1 MSTTPKPGA
10 SHRSVGQPVRAR
22 SVLAY
27 AGVGIGIGL
36 LGILIAAALLQWLAL
51 APNNQR
57 MLDLQRDARAQAYV
71 EVLNS
76 RVLLLQQQGSRIA
89 ATPAV
94 QIAMAGRDRTTLS
107 GLELS
112 LGTAIGSLRGVRLYV
127 AGAAAADPT
136 GSPPINFSALE
147 MVRAVE
153 RGEDV
158 LAQAFRVGGQL
169 LVYSVTPIKASG
181 GGLAGTV
188 LLVSDPSYLE
198 AALGAIDSNA
208 GKIQLVQQFSDSDSV
223 TLFEVGGNGTGQPLS
238 RATRIPHWTIVFD
251 PSNATVADASVSL
264 TSLLPAF
271 VAVLFG
277 TFGAI
282 GFPLLR
288 LRRNLSRD
296 LLQVRNSLSNR
307 SHDTGGFHLLEL
319 ATVGAKFASLS
330 QRRAEAPPAPIPD
343 LPAAHSRRAPTESLD
358 VELPLEITSALD
370 VRPSAAADRSHKE
383 TSPKSAPIKT
393 PTAGKDAQGKPALD
407 PSIFRAYDVRG
418 IVDQNLGEDTVY
430 QIGRALGSEAISLNI
445 KRLVV
450 GSDGRLSSP
459 SLRDAITRG
468 LRDCGID
475 VIDIGEVPTP
485 VMYFAT
491 HFLRTGS
498 GVMITG
504 EHYPPDHNGL
514 KMMLGGETLTDERI
528 QRLRERIEQGQIIN
542 GKGSVERADILRR
555 YIDRI
560 AEDVTV
566 AQSMKVVVDCGNG
579 IAGKVAP
586 DLLRAL
592 GCEVVELFCEVD
604 GTFPNHPA
612 DPSVAANLDDLID
625 AVRREKADLGLAFDA
640 DGGRLGVVTD
650 VGRIIWPDRLMML
663 LARDVVGRNPG
674 CDVIY
679 DVACSRHLSTII
691 TDLGGRPIMWRSGHP
706 NIKAKIK
713 ETGALLGG
721 EFSGHIAFLERWYGF
736 DDALY
741 TASRLLEIVGASQD
755 SVDDTFGEFPD
766 PFGTPEIRIET
777 TEARKFE
784 IINALSSNGNF
795 DNGSLNNIDG
805 VRVEFNDGWGLVRAS
820 NSRPELTLRFEA
832 DTGLALARITNMF
845 QRELIRVDPM
855 LTFDLEAP

>member
-1 MSTTPKPGA
+1 MSTTPKPRA
-10 SHRSVGQPVRAR
+10 SNRNDKPLGAR
-22 SVLAY
+22 SVMAY
-27 AGVGIGIGL
+27 AGVAIAIGL
-36 LGILIAAALLQWLAL
+36 LGLLVGTAMLQWLAL

-89 ATPAV
+89 ATPGV
-94 QIAMAGRDRTTLS
+94 QIAMAGRDRSRLS

-112 LGTAIGSLRGVRLYV
+112 LGAAVGSLRGVRIYL
-127 AGAAAADPT
+127 AGAATADPA
-136 GSPPINFSALE
+136 GSPPVNFSALE

-158 LAQAFRVGGQL
+158 LPQAFRVNGQL
-169 LVYSVTPIKASG
+169 LVYSVTPIKAAG
-181 GGLAGTV
+181 GSLAGTV
-188 LLVSDPSYLE
+188 LLIADPSYLE
-198 AALGAIDSNA
+198 AAMGAIDGNA
-208 GKIQLVQQFSDSDSV
+208 GRIQLVQKFSDSDSV
-223 TLFEVGGNGTGQPLS
+223 TLLEVGGNGTGQPLS

-264 TSLLPAF
+264 RSLMPAF
-271 VAVLFG
+271 VAALLG
-277 TFGAI
+277 TLCAI
-282 GFPLLR
+282 GFPLMR
-288 LRRNLSRD
+288 LRRNLSLD
-296 LLQVRNSLSNR
+296 LVQLRNSLNSR
-307 SHDTGGFHLLEL
+307 SHDAGAYHLLDV
-319 ATVGAKFASLS
+319 ANVGAEFANSG
-330 QRRAEAPPAPIPD
+330 QRRAEAPPEPIPE
-343 LPAAHSRRAPTESLD
+343 LPAARTHREPADALE
-358 VELPLEITSALD
+358 VEMPLEIASALD
-370 VRPSAAADRSHKE
+370 VRPRSGPARSQTEPALKMP
-383 TSPKSAPIKT
+383 TPPKAQQKP
-393 PTAGKDAQGKPALD
+393 AQGKPALD

-459 SLRDAITRG
+459 SLRDAISRG

-498 GVMITG
+498 GVMVTG
-504 EHYPPDHNGL
+504 GHYPPDHNGL
-514 KMMLGGETLTDERI
+514 KMMLAGETLTDERI
-528 QRLRERIEQGQIIN
+528 QRLRERIQQGQLIN

-566 AQSMKVVVDCGNG
+566 AQTMKVVVDCGNG
-579 IAGKVAP
+579 ITGKVAP

-592 GCEVVELFCEVD
+592 GCEVIELFCEVD
-604 GTFPNHPA
+604 GTFPNHAA
-612 DPSVAANLDDLID
+612 DPSAVANLEDLID
-625 AVRREKADLGLAFDA
+625 AVRREKADIGLAFDA

-650 VGRIIWPDRLMML
+650 VGRIIWPDRLLML

-679 DVACSRHLSTII
+679 DVGCSRHLSTVI

-706 NIKAKIK
+706 NIKAKLK

-721 EFSGHIAFLERWYGF
+721 DFSGHIAFLERWYGF

-741 TASRLLEIVGASQD
+741 TASRLLEIVGASQE
-755 SVDDTFGEFPD
+755 SVDEAFAAFPD
-766 PFGTPEIRIET
+766 PFSTPEIRIET
-777 TEARKFE
+777 TDTRKLE

-805 VRVEFNDGWGLVRAS
+805 VRVEFSDGWGLVRAS

-832 DTGLALARITNMF
+832 DTGQALARITNMF
-845 QRELIRVDPM
+845 QRELIRVDPH
-855 LTFDLEAP
+855 LTFDLEAS

>member
-1 MSTTPKPGA
+1 MSTTPRSRA
-10 SHRSVGQPVRAR
+10 SNRNGGPVRAR
-22 SVLAY
+22 SVMAY
-27 AGVGIGIGL
+27 AGVAVAIGL
-36 LGILIAAALLQWLAL
+36 LGVLVGVALLQLLAL

-76 RVLLLQQQGSRIA
+76 RVLLLTQQGTRIA
-89 ATPAV
+89 ATPSV
-94 QIAMAGRDRTTLS
+94 QIAIAGRDRGRLS
-107 GLELS
+107 ELELS
-112 LGTAIGSLRGVRLYV
+112 LAAAIGSLRGVRLYL

-158 LAQAFRVGGQL
+158 LPQAFRVSGQL
-169 LVYSVTPIKASG
+169 LVYSVTPIKGAG
-181 GGLAGTV
+181 GRLAGTV
-188 LLVSDPSYLE
+188 LLIADPSYLE

-208 GKIQLVQQFSDSDSV
+208 GKIQLVQKFSDSDAV
-223 TLFEVGGNGTGQPLS
+223 TLVEVGGNGTGQPNS

-251 PSNATVADASVSL
+251 PSNATVSDASVSL
-264 TSLLPAF
+264 RSLLPAF

-277 TFGAI
+277 TLGAV
-282 GFPLLR
+282 GFPLMR
-288 LRRNLSRD
+288 LRRNLSLD
-296 LLQVRNSLSNR
+296 LMQLRNSLNSR
-307 SHDTGGFHLLEL
+307 SHDAAAYHLLDVASVSAE
-319 ATVGAKFASLS
+319 FANSS
-330 QRRAEAPPAPIPD
+330 QRRAEAPPAPIPE
-343 LPAAHSRRAPTESLD
+343 LSPTRARGEPAQ
-358 VELPLEITSALD
+358 PLEVEMPLELASALD
-370 VRPSAAADRSHKE
+370 VRPRTSAARS
-383 TSPKSAPIKT
+383 
-393 PTAGKDAQGKPALD
+393 PTAPALKMPQPPKAPQKPALD
-407 PSIFRAYDVRG
+407 PGIFRAYDIRG
-418 IVDQNLGEDTVY
+418 VVDQNLGEDTVY

-459 SLRDAITRG
+459 SLRDAISRG

-498 GVMITG
+498 GVMVTG
-504 EHYPPDHNGL
+504 GHYPPDHNGL
-514 KMMLGGETLTDERI
+514 KIMLAGETLTDERI
-528 QRLRERIEQGQIIN
+528 QRLRERIEQGQLIN
-542 GKGSVERADILRR
+542 GKGSVERADVLRR

-566 AQSMKVVVDCGNG
+566 AQSMKVVIDCGNG
-579 IAGKVAP
+579 ITGKVTP

-592 GCEVVELFCEVD
+592 GCEVIELFCEVD
-604 GTFPNHPA
+604 GTFPNHAA
-612 DPSVAANLDDLID
+612 DPSAAANLEDLID
-625 AVRREKADLGLAFDA
+625 AVRREKADIGLAFDA
-640 DGGRLGVVTD
+640 DGGRLGVVTE
-650 VGRIIWPDRLMML
+650 VGRIIWPDRLLML

-679 DVACSRHLSTII
+679 DVACSRHLSAVI

-721 EFSGHIAFLERWYGF
+721 DFSGHIAFLERWYGF

-741 TASRLLEIVGASQD
+741 TASRLLEIVGASQE
-755 SVDDTFGEFPD
+755 SVDEAFAAFPD

-777 TEARKFE
+777 TDSRKFE

-795 DNGSLNNIDG
+795 ENGSLNNIDG
-805 VRVEFNDGWGLVRAS
+805 VRIEFSDGWGMVRAS

-832 DTGLALARITNMF
+832 DTGQALARITNMF
-845 QRELIRVDPM
+845 QRELIRVDPT
-855 LTFDLEAP
+855 LTFELEAA